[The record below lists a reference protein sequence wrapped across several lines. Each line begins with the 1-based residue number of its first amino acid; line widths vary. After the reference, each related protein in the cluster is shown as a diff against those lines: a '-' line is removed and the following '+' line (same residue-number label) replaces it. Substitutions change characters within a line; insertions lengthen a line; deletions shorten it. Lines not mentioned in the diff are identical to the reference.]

1 MGIPT
6 LIANAAIIIKH
17 NFESGK
23 LFSAVAKYFIRALA
37 RQDMMIAL
45 TYARKPLIST
55 HVWLEVD
62 LRTQADRFM
71 GYTGPLM
78 PILAD
83 LAGLAEEIRGASTP
97 TPWTPYISRSGEIWS
112 EDTLMLGSMEGF
124 NIMRTATDI
133 RVRLDQWRPATG
145 PHVAFHSSRNLLFH
159 AHAHKAAA
167 VLYLHRLLYAPG
179 TSDEAD
185 RTALGMAHEVL
196 MHLSAM
202 TDQLKTALWPALMA
216 GVELVDKEDRKLV
229 IDLFD
234 KIYGQRKT
242 VTSSRT
248 KDFCVNRVWTG
259 KRPSQLYFISAI
271 STIDYHASMCYG
283 LGNCCLSMH
292 EKILTVKI
300 ST

>member
-1 MGIPT
+1 MGIPA

-17 NFESGK
+17 NFETGK
-23 LFSAVAKYFIRALA
+23 AFGSVAKYFIRALA

-45 TYARKPLIST
+45 TYARKPLISS
-55 HVWLEVD
+55 HVWLELD

-78 PILAD
+78 PILSD
-83 LAGLAEEIRGASTP
+83 LATLAEDIRGASTP
-97 TPWTPYISRSGEIWS
+97 TPWTPYISRSGEMWT

-124 NIMRTATDI
+124 NIMRQATDI
-133 RVRLDQWRPATG
+133 RVRLDQWRPTISQR
-145 PHVAFHSSRNLLFH
+145 VSFTSSRNLLYH
-159 AHAHKAAA
+159 AHAHKSAAI
-167 VLYLHRLLYAPG
+167 LYLHRLLYTHG

-185 RTALGMAHEVL
+185 RTALSMAHEVL

-216 GVELVDKEDRKLV
+216 GVELVDKDDRRLV
-229 IDLFD
+229 IELFD

-259 KRPSQLYFISAI
+259 KRLFRFYYITAIVSVTHIYALSSWALRHFDPSIN
-271 STIDYHASMCYG
+271 G
-283 LGNCCLSMH
+283 
-292 EKILTVKI
+292 K
-300 ST
+300 